1 MINLKSFLII
11 FVSLILVKNESSGP
25 IDLSQL
31 YKEVDST
38 YMNNII
44 SNLTS
49 LLEGYVYLD
58 IVKNPPNSKHQKINL
73 IEELKKINTT
83 SNKPFYNFFREIRRV
98 IGSVKDVHL
107 ALMPLQNQALN
118 YTACIPFSFE
128 IKTDENNEY
137 QINMKN
143 SSHCNFKYNNS
154 NITEFINNAI
164 ENKTKISS
172 INNQNPFDFFQN
184 FGTEYFG
191 LKNDHSHFT
200 LMIQY
205 IPNMP
210 LIYLPLNE
218 SELILNI
225 KLSNGQEESI
235 PYFIYLSPIFD
246 LDNKN
251 DYIKLDWNYTTN
263 GFRCRVDQ
271 KNQLNVFYQN
281 TFLLGDDIKDII
293 FNCSKLFHE
302 NNYSIIG
309 IESRNEGGMGTIA
322 TYLQQLL
329 QPKIC
334 ANKMLYSMRKNDLI
348 KDHFESIKNE
358 SLDFSTCK
366 PPESYDKLFL
376 NKSDDYGENI
386 THNRTIILDEIGLD
400 MKNDLHS
407 KRKILLD
414 TKNTKKPTDI
424 IIFTDYHSIS
434 ATSIF
439 IKGFQQTGGAI
450 IAGYFGNPKNKE
462 GIKDS
467 SVSSSGI
474 FTYSNSSYYKNLF
487 SNGFLIT
494 MTGSEFYYYDY
505 QKENPIPQEYISIP
519 IDEQVDIYE
528 DYNDDIYDKFVNAS
542 KRIFEKY
549 NNKCNPNNN
558 LLLLE
563 SSDCFNLPEH
573 SHGGHPCGKNS
584 EWDKTQ
590 CQPFYCDMGYYY
602 DTYQKKCILDICTNS
617 SDDDNNNKTEP
628 NNDQNNDGMPN
639 WAITLI
645 VVVGI
650 IVLLLALFLMRRT
663 VYRKSSND
671 IIDDNGEDNKL
682 IDTSN

>member
-1 MINLKSFLII
+1 MIKLKYFLII
-11 FVSLILVKNESSGP
+11 VALLILVKNESSGT

-31 YKEVDST
+31 YKEVDSI

-73 IEELKKINTT
+73 IEELRKINIS
-83 SNKPFYNFFREIRRV
+83 SNKPFYEFFREIRRV

-107 ALMPLQNQALN
+107 AIMPLNNQALN

-128 IKTDENNEY
+128 IKADENNEY
-137 QINMKN
+137 QINMRN
-143 SSHCNFKYNNS
+143 SSHCNFKYNNT
-154 NITEFINNAI
+154 NISYFINNAI
-164 ENKTKISS
+164 ENKTKIIS
-172 INNQNPFDFFQN
+172 INNQNTFDFFQN
-184 FGTEYFG
+184 FGTEYFD
-191 LKNDHSHFT
+191 LKNDHSRFT
-200 LMIQY
+200 LMLQY
-205 IPNMP
+205 ISNIP
-210 LIYLPLNE
+210 LIFLPFNE

-235 PYFIYLSPIFD
+235 PYFIYLSPILDF
-246 LDNKN
+246 DNKN
-251 DYIKLDWNYTTN
+251 DYIKLDWNYTTK

-281 TFLLGDDIKDII
+281 TFILGDDIKDII

-334 ANKMLYSMRKNDLI
+334 TNKMLYSMRKNDLL
-348 KDHFESIKNE
+348 KDHFETIKNT
-358 SLDFSTCK
+358 SLDFETCK
-366 PPESYDKLFL
+366 QPESYDKLFL
-376 NKSDDYGENI
+376 NKADDYSENI
-386 THNRTIILDEIGLD
+386 TYSRTKILDEITLD
-400 MKNDLHS
+400 MKNDLHL
-407 KRKILLD
+407 KRKELID
-414 TKNTKKPTDI
+414 TKNTKKPTNI

-462 GIKDS
+462 GTKDA

-474 FTYSNSSYYKNLF
+474 FNYDKSSYYNNLA
-487 SNGFLIT
+487 SNGFLMT
-494 MTGSEFYYYDY
+494 MTGTEFYYYDY

-519 IDEQVDIYE
+519 VDEQVDIYE
-528 DYNDDIYDKFVNAS
+528 DYNDGMYDKFINAS
-542 KRIFEKY
+542 MQIFEKY
-549 NNKCNPNNN
+549 KNKCNPNNN

-563 SSDCFNLPEH
+563 DPICSNLAEH
-573 SHGGHPCGKNS
+573 THGGHPCGKNG
-584 EWDKTQ
+584 EWDLDKSH
-590 CQPFYCDMGYYY
+590 CQAFYCDMGYYY
-602 DTYQKKCILDICTNS
+602 DTYQKKCILDICTKS
-617 SDDDNNNKTEP
+617 SDDSDK
-628 NNDQNNDGMPN
+628 MPG

-650 IVLLLALFLMRRT
+650 VVLLLALFLMRKT
-663 VYRKSSND
+663 VTRKNSKDLVDN
-671 IIDDNGEDNKL
+671 NGEDNKL
-682 IDTSN
+682 IEN

>member
-1 MINLKSFLII
+1 MLNLKSFLII
-11 FVSLILVKNESSGP
+11 FASLILIKNESSGN

-31 YKEVDST
+31 YKEVDSI

-44 SNLTS
+44 TNLTL

-58 IVKNPPNSKHQKINL
+58 IVKIPPNSKHQKVNL
-73 IEELKKINTT
+73 IEELKKINIS
-83 SNKPFYNFFREIRRV
+83 SNKPFYEFFREIRRV
-98 IGSVKDVHL
+98 IGLVKDVHL
-107 ALMPLQNQALN
+107 EIMSLNNQALN

-143 SSHCNFKYNNS
+143 SSHCNFKYNNT
-154 NITEFINNAI
+154 NITDFINNAI
-164 ENKTKISS
+164 ENKTKIIS
-172 INNQNPFDFFQN
+172 INNQNAFDFFQN
-184 FGTEYFG
+184 FGKEYFD
-191 LKNDHSHFT
+191 LKNEDSRFT
-200 LMIQY
+200 LMFKY
-205 IPNMP
+205 IPNIP
-210 LIYLPLNE
+210 LTFLPFNE

-235 PYFIYLSPIFD
+235 PFFIYLSPILDF
-246 LDNKN
+246 DNKN
-251 DYIKLDWNYTTN
+251 DYIKLDWNFITN

-281 TFLLGDDIKDII
+281 TFLLGNDIKDII

-334 ANKMLYSMRKNDLI
+334 TNKMLFSMRKNELL
-348 KDHFESIKNE
+348 KDHFETIKKTSI
-358 SLDFSTCK
+358 DFRTCK
-366 PPESYDKLFL
+366 QPESYDELFL
-376 NKSDDYGENI
+376 NTSDNYGENI
-386 THNRTIILDEIGLD
+386 THNRTIILDEITPD
-400 MKNDLHS
+400 MKEDLHL
-407 KRKILLD
+407 KRKELLD
-414 TKNTKKPTDI
+414 TNNTKKPTDI

-462 GIKDS
+462 GIKDA

-474 FTYSNSSYYKNLF
+474 FNYDNSSYYKNLVL
-487 SNGFLIT
+487 NGFLIT
-494 MTGSEFYYYDY
+494 MTGTEFYYYDY

-519 IDEQVDIYE
+519 VDEQVDIYE
-528 DYNDDIYDKFVNAS
+528 VYNDDIYDKFINAS
-542 KRIFEKY
+542 KQIFEKY

-563 SSDCFNLPEH
+563 DPNCSNLTEH
-573 SHGGHPCGKNS
+573 SHGGHPCGKNG
-584 EWDKTQ
+584 EWDLEESH

-617 SDDDNNNKTEP
+617 NDDKDKDSDK
-628 NNDQNNDGMPN
+628 MPP

-645 VVVGI
+645 VVIGI
-650 IVLLLALFLMRRT
+650 IVLLLALFLMKRT
-663 VYRKSSND
+663 VTIKKSND
-671 IIDDNGEDNKL
+671 LIDDNGEDNKL
-682 IDTSN
+682 IENN